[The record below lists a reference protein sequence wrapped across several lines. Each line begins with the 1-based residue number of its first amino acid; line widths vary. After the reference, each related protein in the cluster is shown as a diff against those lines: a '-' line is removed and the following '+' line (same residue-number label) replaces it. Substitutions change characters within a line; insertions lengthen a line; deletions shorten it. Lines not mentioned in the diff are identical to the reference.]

1 MKRLLI
7 LATVIVT
14 CLASLVTAQPVAAQN
29 GNQWRVDY
37 YPNLDWAGYPAATFA
52 TGLVAFNWGSNPPAY
67 GMPAQDWTARM
78 TTDAFFYA
86 GLYRFTVQADDEI
99 ALFIDGVTYLDTRGQ
114 GQSGKT
120 FTIDI
125 PLNQNYHRVQVDFR
139 QYSGAAYLYVN
150 WVYSKGA
157 GTQPPT
163 QLPAP
168 LPPSGSQPAPGTMP
182 MPSPPSVVTQ
192 FGDYTPCIQQNL
204 HQSQCFQSNGAWD
217 SPNMGSI
224 EMEPKIVLWGN
235 CQSDSIQTIQLYQN
249 TPPQAAK
256 CSKTEAG
263 WYPI

>member
-14 CLASLVTAQPVAAQN
+14 CLALLVTAQPATAQN

-37 YPNLDWAGYPAATFA
+37 YPNLDWAGYPVATYS
-52 TGLVAFNWGSNPPAY
+52 TGLVAFNWGTNPPAY

-86 GLYRFTVQADDEI
+86 GLYRFTVQADDEV

-139 QYSGAAYLYVN
+139 QFSGTAYLYVT
-150 WVYSKGA
+150 WTYDKA
-157 GTQPPT
+157 TAPPVST
-163 QLPAP
+163 PLPP
-168 LPPSGSQPAPGTMP
+168 PPPSGSQPAPGTVP
-182 MPSPPSVVTQ
+182 MPSPSSVVTQ
-192 FGDYTPCIQQNL
+192 YGDYTPCIQQNL

-224 EMEPKIVLWGN
+224 ETEPKIVLWGN
-235 CQSDSIQTIQLYQN
+235 CVGDSIQTIQLYQN
-249 TPPQAAK
+249 TPPQSAK

-263 WYPI
+263 WFAN

>member
-1 MKRLLI
+1 MKRSLI

-14 CLASLVTAQPVAAQN
+14 CLAMLVTAQPVAAQN

-37 YPNLDWAGYPAATFA
+37 YPNLDWAGYPVATYS
-52 TGLVAFNWGSNPPAY
+52 TGLVAFNWGTNPPAY

-86 GLYRFTVQADDEI
+86 GLYRFTVQADDEV

-125 PLNQNYHRVQVDFR
+125 PLNQNYHHVQVDFR
-139 QYSGAAYLYVN
+139 QFTGTAYVYVN
-150 WVYSKGA
+150 WTYDKA
-157 GTQPPT
+157 TAPP
-163 QLPAP
+163 PP
-168 LPPSGSQPAPGTMP
+168 PVPPPPPPSGSQPAPGTVP
-182 MPSPPSVVTQ
+182 MPSPSSVVTQ
-192 FGDYTPCIQQNL
+192 YGDYTPCIQQNL

-217 SPNMGSI
+217 SPNLGSI
-224 EMEPKIVLWGN
+224 ETEPQIVLWGN
-235 CQSDSIQTIQLYQN
+235 CVGDSIQDIQLYQN
-249 TPPQAAK
+249 TPPQPAK

-263 WYPI
+263 WFAN